1 MAKYEDGSYGSAAG
15 IALIAKVLA
24 GRCAMKYT
32 RVAVGKGNI
41 PDDKTPKTMTEPA
54 DYVMDAVI
62 AGITNPVD
70 GECQVTVQINSA
82 NVDKGF
88 YCTAVVLYAEDP
100 DEGEVPYTYLV
111 LENEPEWIRPASSI
125 VGKLAT
131 IDLIAAVGDVDTVTA
146 AIDPEA
152 IATVAAVN
160 DLLQRH
166 NEDPEAHAGII
177 MDAVGSAMKK
187 LEESGQIMD
196 QKTVE
201 TMIRKE
207 IAEGKIL
214 FTVEDEDI
222 HMGIESR
229 LIDKI
234 GDVGKK
240 LHTSRSRNDQC
251 QVDIRLYLRKEIYEI
266 LNSLCYLESVI
277 LEKAEKYEDKITVG
291 FTHLQHAQPI
301 TIGFVFMAYF
311 QMFKRDIERLTDT
324 LERLNYNPL
333 GACALAGTTMPI
345 DRHLT
350 SELLSFTAPTEN
362 AMDTV
367 SDRDYSLEFLCDAS
381 ISMMH
386 LSRWAEE
393 FAWWNSSEFSYIAID
408 DSFCTGSS
416 IMPQKKNPDMAELI
430 RGKVGRV
437 YGDLMQ
443 LLTVMKGT
451 PLAYNKDF
459 QEDKESLFDAID
471 TWKATIDIFA
481 KMLDK
486 TEFRM
491 DQIEKQLGKGFLNA
505 TDIAE
510 HFAKQGIPFREAH
523 AIVGHMVKVCEKKG
537 CDLEDLTDEELQA
550 IDKRV
555 TKELLGDIS
564 IKSCVNARVSFGG
577 TAPSEVHRQIEVGRQ
592 WLNSLER

>member
-1 MAKYEDGSYGSAAG
+1 M
-15 IALIAKVLA
+15 
-24 GRCAMKYT
+24 
-32 RVAVGKGNI
+32 RVA
-41 PDDKTPKTMTEPA
+41 
-54 DYVMDAVI
+54 
-62 AGITNPVD
+62 
-70 GECQVTVQINSA
+70 
-82 NVDKGF
+82 
-88 YCTAVVLYAEDP
+88 
-100 DEGEVPYTYLV
+100 
-111 LENEPEWIRPASSI
+111 RP
-125 VGKLAT
+125 
-131 IDLIAAVGDVDTVTA
+131 
-146 AIDPEA
+146 
-152 IATVAAVN
+152 
-160 DLLQRH
+160 
-166 NEDPEAHAGII
+166 
-177 MDAVGSAMKK
+177 
-187 LEESGQIMD
+187 
-196 QKTVE
+196 
-201 TMIRKE
+201 
-207 IAEGKIL
+207 
-214 FTVEDEDI
+214 
-222 HMGIESR
+222 
-229 LIDKI
+229 
-234 GDVGKK
+234 
-240 LHTSRSRNDQC
+240 TS

-523 AIVGHMVKVCEKKG
+523 AIVGHMVKACEKKG

>member
-1 MAKYEDGSYGSAAG
+1 M
-15 IALIAKVLA
+15 
-24 GRCAMKYT
+24 
-32 RVAVGKGNI
+32 
-41 PDDKTPKTMTEPA
+41 
-54 DYVMDAVI
+54 
-62 AGITNPVD
+62 
-70 GECQVTVQINSA
+70 
-82 NVDKGF
+82 
-88 YCTAVVLYAEDP
+88 
-100 DEGEVPYTYLV
+100 
-111 LENEPEWIRPASSI
+111 
-125 VGKLAT
+125 
-131 IDLIAAVGDVDTVTA
+131 
-146 AIDPEA
+146 
-152 IATVAAVN
+152 
-160 DLLQRH
+160 
-166 NEDPEAHAGII
+166 
-177 MDAVGSAMKK
+177 
-187 LEESGQIMD
+187 
-196 QKTVE
+196 
-201 TMIRKE
+201 
-207 IAEGKIL
+207 
-214 FTVEDEDI
+214 
-222 HMGIESR
+222 
-229 LIDKI
+229 
-234 GDVGKK
+234 GKK

-311 QMFKRDIERLTDT
+311 QMFKRDIKRLMDT

-367 SDRDYSLEFLCDAS
+367 SDRDYSLEFLSDAS

-523 AIVGHMVKVCEKKG
+523 SIVGHMVKACEKKG

-550 IDKRV
+550 IDRRV

-577 TAPSEVHRQIEVGRQ
+577 TAPSEVHRQIEAGRQ
-592 WLNSLER
+592 WLNSLEW